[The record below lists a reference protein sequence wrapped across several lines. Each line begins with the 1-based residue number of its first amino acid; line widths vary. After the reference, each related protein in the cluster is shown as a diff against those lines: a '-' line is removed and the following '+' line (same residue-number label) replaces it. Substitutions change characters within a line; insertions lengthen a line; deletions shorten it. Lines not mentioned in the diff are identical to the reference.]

1 MNETVIEIR
10 NLCIEYGQ
18 HTAVRNLSLS
28 VRRGEVYGFVG
39 PNGAGKSSTIRALLG
54 FNRIAGGEIS
64 ILGVDARDEAAR
76 ARLGYLPETPT
87 YYDFLTPV
95 ELLDSYARLFG
106 MSADDRRIR
115 IAELLAQVGLAD
127 HAKKRIGKFSKGM
140 QQRLGLA
147 QAMLNDPELLILDE
161 PASGLDPLG
170 RQKIRQLI
178 ESMKARGRTVFFSS
192 HELSEIETVCDRV
205 GMLVDG
211 ELKVEGE
218 PGMLSGKHG
227 VSLER
232 VFINLAQ
239 GTNAEVTENER

>member
-10 NLCIEYGQ
+10 NLSIEYGAQ
-18 HTAVRNLSLS
+18 PAVKNLSLS
-28 VRRGEVYGFVG
+28 VRRGEVYGFIG

-54 FNRIAGGEIS
+54 FNRIASGEIS
-64 ILGVDARDEAAR
+64 ILGVDARDETAR

-95 ELLDSYARLFG
+95 ELLDSYGRIFG
-106 MSADDRRIR
+106 MGAEDRRTR
-115 IAELLAQVGLAD
+115 IEELLGQVGLSD

-170 RQKIRQLI
+170 REEIRQLI
-178 ESMKARGRTVFFSS
+178 ESMKTRGRTVFFSS
-192 HELSEIETVCDRV
+192 HELSEIETICDRV

-211 ELKVEGE
+211 ELKVEGS

-227 VSLER
+227 ISLER
-232 VFINLAQ
+232 LFIKLAN
-239 GTNAEVTENER
+239 GPERKVATT

>member
-1 MNETVIEIR
+1 MSETVIEIR
-10 NLCIEYGQ
+10 DLCIEYGAQ
-18 HTAVRNLSLS
+18 QAVKKLSLS
-28 VRRGEVYGFVG
+28 VRRGEVYGFIG

-64 ILGVDARDEAAR
+64 ILGVDARDEGAR

-95 ELLDSYARLFG
+95 ELLDSYGRIFG
-106 MSADDRRIR
+106 MGTDDRRAR
-115 IAELLAQVGLAD
+115 IADLLGQVGLSD

-170 RQKIRQLI
+170 REEIRQLI
-178 ESMKARGRTVFFSS
+178 ESMKKRGRTVFFSS
-192 HELSEIETVCDRV
+192 HELSEIETICDRV
-205 GMLVDG
+205 GMLVGG

-227 VSLER
+227 ISLER
-232 VFINLAQ
+232 LFIKLASEP
-239 GTNAEVTENER
+239 EVAGA

>member
-1 MNETVIEIR
+1 MSETVIEIHDLR
-10 NLCIEYGQ
+10 IDYGAQ
-18 HTAVRNLSLS
+18 TAVKKLSLS

-39 PNGAGKSSTIRALLG
+39 PNGAGKSSTIRAMLG
-54 FNRIAGGEIS
+54 FNRIAAGKIS

-106 MSADDRRIR
+106 MKAGDRKHRIG
-115 IAELLAQVGLAD
+115 ELLGQVGLSD
-127 HAKKRIGKFSKGM
+127 HAGKRIGKFSKGM

-170 RQKIRQLI
+170 RQEIRELI

-205 GMLVDG
+205 GMLVAGD
-211 ELKVEGE
+211 LKAEGE
-218 PGMLSGKHG
+218 PGMLSGKDG

-232 VFINLAQ
+232 VFINLAS
-239 GTNAEVTENER
+239 GKEAEVPTP

>member
-1 MNETVIEIR
+1 MSETVIEIR
-10 NLCIEYGQ
+10 DLCIEYGTQ
-18 HTAVRNLSLS
+18 TAVKKLSLS
-28 VRRGEVYGFVG
+28 VKRGEVYGFVG

-54 FNRIAGGEIS
+54 FNRIASGEIS

-95 ELLDSYARLFG
+95 ELLDSYGRLFG
-106 MSADDRRIR
+106 MNAEERRTCI
-115 IAELLAQVGLAD
+115 EDLLARVGLAE

-170 RQKIRQLI
+170 REEIRHLI
-178 ESMKARGRTVFFSS
+178 ESMKTRGRTVFFSS

-211 ELKVEGE
+211 ELQVEGE

-232 VFINLAQ
+232 VFITLAS
-239 GTNAEVTENER
+239 GAKAAAATK

>member
-1 MNETVIEIR
+1 MNETVIDIKDLR
-10 NLCIEYGQ
+10 IEYGQ
-18 HTAVRNLSLS
+18 QTAVKNLSLS

-54 FNRIAGGEIS
+54 FNQIAGGQIS
-64 ILGVDARDEAAR
+64 ILGVDARDESAR

-95 ELLDSYARLFG
+95 ELLDCYARLFG
-106 MSADDRRIR
+106 MGADERRKR
-115 IAELLAQVGLAD
+115 IADLLDQVGLVD

-170 RQKIRQLI
+170 RDEIRQLI

-205 GMLVDG
+205 GMLVGG
-211 ELKVEGE
+211 ELKAEGE

-232 VFINLAQ
+232 IFISLA
-239 GTNAEVTENER
+239 GENKPEVTAA